1 MLLFLGF
8 SFIYSIPLILRE
20 VSCLFTLLLTG
31 YIGQEDDYIS
41 GVKLYMYIF
50 LEEDLTMLPDFPYRA
65 NQGSTSFFYSHLFLL
80 LHPLNE
86 HWGQCST

>member
-1 MLLFLGF
+1 MFNLLF
-8 SFIYSIPLILRE
+8 
-20 VSCLFTLLLTG
+20 TG
-31 YIGQEDDYIS
+31 YIGEEDDLNS
-41 GVKLYMYIF
+41 GMKLYMYIF
-50 LEEDLTMLPDFPYRA
+50 LEEDLTMLPYYPYRA